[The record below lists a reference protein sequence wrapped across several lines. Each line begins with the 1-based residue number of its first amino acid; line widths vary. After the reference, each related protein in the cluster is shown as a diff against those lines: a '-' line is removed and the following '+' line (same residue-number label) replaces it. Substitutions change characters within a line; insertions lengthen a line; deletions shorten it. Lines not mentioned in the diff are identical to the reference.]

1 MLFKNKYLYYFGVR
15 HLRQSFMARIS
26 TPSNE
31 TPSPRLRGEGGGE
44 GSGAS
49 PTLTPTLSRLKAGE
63 GAVLWRRED
72 AFAFSQKCMIS
83 AGFVSCLIAI
93 NAHAQYP
100 TRPIRLVVPQSAGGS
115 TDLVARPL
123 AQRVAEAMKGS
134 VVVDNRPGAGSTIG
148 TDIVA
153 KAPPDGH
160 TLLAVAASFTMSP
173 SLYKKL
179 PFDPVND
186 FAPISLL
193 SSLPNILVVHPA
205 LPVKSVKD
213 LIAHAKA
220 QPGKLNYSSS
230 GMATGTHMS
239 MELFKHMAGIS
250 IAHIPYK
257 GGAPSVTA
265 LISGE
270 VQLCFA
276 TISTAL
282 PQVKTGRLR
291 ALAISSARR
300 ATAVPEVPTI
310 SEAGVPG
317 YDYASWIG
325 LLAPAKTPAAIVA
338 RWHTE
343 AARVMQTAEIK
354 ALLLH
359 EGSEAVG
366 NSPSEFGGII
376 KSEVER
382 WKTVSKAAGIKAE

>member
-1 MLFKNKYLYYFGVR
+1 MNKIKYLMYALIVGIAAV
-15 HLRQSFMARIS
+15 A
-26 TPSNE
+26 TN
-31 TPSPRLRGEGGGE
+31 
-44 GSGAS
+44 SGA
-49 PTLTPTLSRLKAGE
+49 
-63 GAVLWRRED
+63 
-72 AFAFSQKCMIS
+72 QI
-83 AGFVSCLIAI
+83 
-93 NAHAQYP
+93 YP
-100 TRPIRLVVPQSAGGS
+100 VRPIRLVVPQSAGGS

-186 FAPISLL
+186 FTPISLL

-205 LPVKSVKD
+205 QPFKSVKD
-213 LIAHAKA
+213 LLAYAKA

-230 GMATGTHMS
+230 GIATGTHMS
-239 MELFKHMAGIS
+239 MELLKHMTGIS

-265 LISGE
+265 LLSSE

-282 PQVKTGRLR
+282 PHVKSGRLR
-291 ALAISSARR
+291 ALAVSSARR
-300 ATAVPEVPTI
+300 ALAAPDVLTI
-310 SEAGVPG
+310 AESGVAG

-325 LLAPAKTPAAIVA
+325 LLAPAKTPSAIIA
-338 RWHTE
+338 KWHAE
-343 AARVMQTAEIK
+343 SVRVMQTPEMK
-354 ALLLH
+354 TLLQH
-359 EGSEAVG
+359 EGSEPVG
-366 NSPSEFGGII
+366 NSPQEFGAII
-376 KSEVER
+376 RTEVER

>member
-1 MLFKNKYLYYFGVR
+1 MLFKNIYLQYINPGRVR
-15 HLRQSFMARIS
+15 TAHAVTMVNGARCAPCVMS
-26 TPSNE
+26 
-31 TPSPRLRGEGGGE
+31 
-44 GSGAS
+44 
-49 PTLTPTLSRLKAGE
+49 
-63 GAVLWRRED
+63 GAVLILM
-72 AFAFSQKCMIS
+72 AS
-83 AGFVSCLIAI
+83 AA
-93 NAHAQYP
+93 AQNYP
-100 TRPIRLVVPQSAGGS
+100 SRPIRLVVPQSAGGS

-123 AQRVAEAMKGS
+123 AQRVADAMKTS
-134 VVVDNRPGAGSTIG
+134 VVVDNRPGAGSIIG
-148 TDIVA
+148 TDIAA
-153 KAPPDGH
+153 KAPPDGY
-160 TLLAVAASFTMSP
+160 TLLAVAASFSMSP

-205 LPVKSVKD
+205 QPVKSVKE
-213 LIAHAKA
+213 LLAHAKA

-239 MELFKHMAGIS
+239 MELLKHMTGIS

-291 ALAISSARR
+291 ALAVSSARR
-300 ATAVPEVPTI
+300 AAAAPDVPTI
-310 SEAGVPG
+310 AEAGVPG

-338 RWHTE
+338 RWHAE
-343 AARVMQTAEIK
+343 AARVMQTAEMK
-354 ALLLH
+354 TLLLH

-366 NSPSEFGGII
+366 NSPSEFGNII

>member
-1 MLFKNKYLYYFGVR
+1 MNKNKCL
-15 HLRQSFMARIS
+15 LC
-26 TPSNE
+26 
-31 TPSPRLRGEGGGE
+31 SPRSARF
-44 GSGAS
+44 A
-49 PTLTPTLSRLKAGE
+49 PVA
-63 GAVLWRRED
+63 GAVVML
-72 AFAFSQKCMIS
+72 ATTS
-83 AGFVSCLIAI
+83 AT
-93 NAHAQYP
+93 AQNYP
-100 TRPIRLVVPQSAGGS
+100 SRPIRLVVPQSAGGS

-123 AQRVAEAMKGS
+123 AQRVAEALKGS

-153 KAPPDGH
+153 KALPDGY

-179 PFDPVND
+179 AFDPVND

-213 LIAHAKA
+213 LLAHAKA

-230 GMATGTHMS
+230 GIATGTHMS
-239 MELFKHMAGIS
+239 MALLTHMAGINL
-250 IAHIPYK
+250 AHIPYK

-282 PQVKTGRLR
+282 PHVKSGRLR
-291 ALAISSARR
+291 ALAVSSAKR
-300 ATAVPEVPTI
+300 ASAVPEVPAI
-310 SEAGVPG
+310 AEAGVAG
-317 YDYASWIG
+317 YDYTSWIG

-338 RWHTE
+338 RWHSE
-343 AARVMQTAEIK
+343 SARVMQTPEMK
-354 ALLLH
+354 ALLQH

-366 NSPSEFGGII
+366 STPQSFNTTLRT
-376 KSEVER
+376 EVER
-382 WKTVSKAAGIKAE
+382 WRGVAKAANIVAD

>member
-1 MLFKNKYLYYFGVR
+1 MNKNKCL
-15 HLRQSFMARIS
+15 LC
-26 TPSNE
+26 
-31 TPSPRLRGEGGGE
+31 SPRSARF
-44 GSGAS
+44 A
-49 PTLTPTLSRLKAGE
+49 PVA
-63 GAVLWRRED
+63 GAVVML
-72 AFAFSQKCMIS
+72 ATTS
-83 AGFVSCLIAI
+83 AT
-93 NAHAQYP
+93 AQNYP
-100 TRPIRLVVPQSAGGS
+100 SRPIRLVVPQSAGGS

-123 AQRVAEAMKGS
+123 AQRVAEALKGS

-153 KAPPDGH
+153 KALPDGY

-179 PFDPVND
+179 AFDPVND

-213 LIAHAKA
+213 LLAHAKA

-230 GMATGTHMS
+230 GIATGTHMS
-239 MELFKHMAGIS
+239 MALLTHMAGINL
-250 IAHIPYK
+250 AHIPYK

-282 PQVKTGRLR
+282 PHVKSGRLR
-291 ALAISSARR
+291 ALAVSSAKR
-300 ATAVPEVPTI
+300 ASAVPEVPAI
-310 SEAGVPG
+310 AEAGVAG
-317 YDYASWIG
+317 YDYTSWIG

-338 RWHTE
+338 RLHQE
-343 AARVMQTAEIK
+343 LVK
-354 ALLLH
+354 ALNRAETKQRLGELGI
-359 EGSEAVG
+359 EVVTNTPEEFAVSMK
-366 NSPSEFGGII
+366 NDTVRTAKLI
-376 KSEVER
+376 KD
-382 WKTVSKAAGIKAE
+382 AGIRFD

>member
-1 MLFKNKYLYYFGVR
+1 M
-15 HLRQSFMARIS
+15 S
-26 TPSNE
+26 
-31 TPSPRLRGEGGGE
+31 
-44 GSGAS
+44 
-49 PTLTPTLSRLKAGE
+49 AGE
-63 GAVLWRRED
+63 A
-72 AFAFSQKCMIS
+72 M
-83 AGFVSCLIAI
+83 
-93 NAHAQYP
+93 AQNYP
-100 TRPIRLVVPQSAGGS
+100 SRPIRLVVPQSAGGS

-153 KAPPDGH
+153 KAPSDGH

-205 LPVKSVKD
+205 LPVKSVKE

-239 MELFKHMAGIS
+239 MELLKHMTGIS
-250 IAHIPYK
+250 MAHIPYK

-265 LISGE
+265 LISSE

-282 PQVKTGRLR
+282 PHVKSGRLR
-291 ALAISSARR
+291 ALAVSSARR
-300 ATAVPEVPTI
+300 ATAAPDVPALA
-310 SEAGVPG
+310 EAGVPG

-325 LLAPAKTPAAIVA
+325 LLAPSKTPQAIISK
-338 RWHTE
+338 WHME
-343 AARVMQTAEIK
+343 SARVMQTPDMK
-354 ALLLH
+354 MLLQH

-366 NSPSEFGGII
+366 NSPQAFGHII
-376 KSEVER
+376 KTEVAR